1 MAKKTNQKNKV
12 DAQKHTIKT
21 EGYSSDNKK
30 VVWRFDMIDRSGKF
44 AFNPNGDGFKCKDFL
59 EKLIDYSSMTWAEVR
74 KQTHD
79 GGKSKHHFLSPQS
92 LSPEAAERLKT
103 KQLEE
108 YSDSIFSF
116 ALDNKLRLVG
126 IRKNENFHV
135 LWYDPEHKVCPSIK
149 KHT

>member
-1 MAKKTNQKNKV
+1 MVKKTNQKKKA

-21 EGYSSDNKK
+21 DGYTTDNKK

-44 AFNPNGDGFKCKDFL
+44 AFDLNRRDFKYKAFL
-59 EKLIDYSSMTWAEVR
+59 EKLIDYSSMTWADVK

-79 GGKSKHHFLSPQS
+79 DGKSKHHFLSS
-92 LSPEAAERLKT
+92 LSPEAAERLKA

-116 ALDNKLRLVG
+116 AFENKLRLVG
-126 IRKNENFHV
+126 IREKEDFHA
-135 LWYDPEHKVCPSIK
+135 LWYDPEHEICPSK
-149 KHT
+149 KNHT